1 MCALWQPTGTTEYAL
16 VGDGSTMDLL
26 AGNDPV
32 SELLLETKSPE
43 GLWLRDASS
52 SSAAGEG
59 DGEDEPGPVDEAT
72 REHCSTAT
80 CAAHPSGDVALH
92 TATRR

>member
-72 REHCSTAT
+72 WRASLAVRLGGCRMV
-80 CAAHPSGDVALH
+80 CVWRG
-92 TATRR
+92 